1 MTRLSVVLV
10 GDAECRAA
18 IKGRL
23 RGRQDVTIAGE
34 IGAASALRLIPLVA
48 PDVVVLEW
56 AAEDVNALIVLPWLH
71 TLPGA
76 PWIIALG
83 ATSGAAEQQLVA
95 ALGADAYATLD
106 GPLPLTAALDQAAG
120 LRRPLLQDRAA

>member
-18 IKGRL
+18 IKGCL
-23 RGRQDVTIAGE
+23 RGCQDVTIAGE

-56 AAEDVNALIVLPWLH
+56 AAEDVNALTVLPWLH
-71 TLPGA
+71 RLPGA

-106 GPLPLTAALDQAAG
+106 GSLPLTAALDLAAG
-120 LRRPLLQDRAA
+120 LRRPPLQDRAA

>member
-1 MTRLSVVLV
+1 MDRLSVVLV

-23 RGRQDVTIAGE
+23 RGRRDVTLAGE

-56 AAEDVNALIVLPWLH
+56 AAADVNALTVLPWLH

-83 ATSGAAEQQLVA
+83 ATSGSAEQQLVQ

-106 GPLPLTAALDQAAG
+106 GPLPLAAALDQAAALHG
-120 LRRPLLQDRAA
+120 PVPQHRAA